1 MRRNIYEIFDD
12 FENAS
17 NKDERIRVLQENWT
31 PVLQNVLSMAFH
43 PDIKWKVK
51 GIPENYKIPD
61 TQPGI
66 SYSTLNQELKRLY
79 MFQVGNP
86 TAEKLTETKQKEL
99 LLILLESLEPREAE
113 VINGIFKKD
122 LGVKGLTYKFVR
134 DNISGLL
141 P

>member
-1 MRRNIYEIFDD
+1 MRRTIYEIFDD

-17 NKDERIRVLQENWT
+17 NKEERIRVLQENWT

-61 TQPGI
+61 TKPGI

-79 MFQVGNP
+79 LFQVGNP
-86 TAEKLTETKQKEL
+86 TAEKLTEVKQKEL

-122 LGVKGLTYKFVR
+122 LGVEGLTYKFVR